1 MKRKTISLMM
11 LSVAVLCAGCATG
24 KNDAQPDPS
33 IHSNSSSMQ
42 DQQSPK
48 GIDSENKESSE
59 KESFNSSESSNP
71 ALVDNDASSVH
82 HPIETGAAS
91 YRLDLEQSVQE
102 TAYWCGPTALQ
113 MVLHYHGI
121 SASQEELASELHT
134 SSVTGTEYADLARVA
149 SEYIFGSVPKT
160 DQDPGYREVLFKR
173 TEADENERRVF
184 EQRIVDDLRGGDP
197 VFVSINNN
205 IAYQT
210 GKDDVHQIVVY
221 GIDVD
226 DSGRPV
232 MYYYRD
238 PSYLMQ
244 DEETEGKYS
253 MSADEMW
260 SSMVDNPEPGYVW

>member
-1 MKRKTISLMM
+1 M
-11 LSVAVLCAGCATG
+11 LCGACTNQT
-24 KNDAQPDPS
+24 NDAKTDLSKNSDSSDVHEQL
-33 IHSNSSSMQ
+33 SNRQSESESEVSS
-42 DQQSPK
+42 K
-48 GIDSENKESSE
+48 KDSFESSKSSKTVLKSDDAGTDPYQE
-59 KESFNSSESSNP
+59 K
-71 ALVDNDASSVH
+71 
-82 HPIETGAAS
+82 TGGTS

-102 TAYWCGPTALQ
+102 TAYWCGPAALQ

-121 SASQEELASELHT
+121 SASQEELANELHT

-149 SEYIFGSVPKT
+149 SEYIFGSVPQT

-173 TEADENERRVF
+173 NEANDNDRRVF

-205 IAYQT
+205 VAYQT

-221 GIDVD
+221 GVDIDE
-226 DSGRPV
+226 SGKPV
-232 MYYYRD
+232 AYYYRD

-260 SSMVDNPEPGYVW
+260 SSMIDNPEPGYVW